1 MKLSYSNINF
11 YKKNG
16 FLVIKKFFS
25 QKDIN
30 LISKELDKII
40 NKNNQNIYVYYT
52 RSKINKKLILNRVEN
67 FYQNNKKIKSILDKK
82 LKDLIYQII
91 RSKVNLFKDKV
102 NFKNPGAVG
111 FKPHQDLTIWNNMY
125 NIKEFISVAVS
136 IDKSNTKNGCLEISP
151 KSHILGELAKFEKA
165 IPLRVVKKL
174 KWKKIISFPGDIVVF
189 NDKTA
194 HRSEAN
200 LSKNSRRM
208 LFLTFNDVKY
218 GNKIK
223 KYYLDK
229 IKNYPPNSLRKKNFR
244 YKYKV

>member
-1 MKLSYSNINF
+1 MKLSYSNKNF
-11 YKKNG
+11 YNKNG
-16 FLVIKKFFS
+16 FLIIKNFFS
-25 QKDIN
+25 KKDTN
-30 LISKELDKII
+30 LISNEIDKMI
-40 NKNNQNIYVYYT
+40 NENNENVYVYYT

-67 FYQNNKKIKSILDKK
+67 FYENNKKIKVILDKK
-82 LKDLIYQII
+82 LKNIIYQII
-91 RSKVNLFKDKV
+91 KSKVNLFKDKV
-102 NFKNPGAVG
+102 NFKSPGAVG

-125 NIKEFISVAVS
+125 KIKEFITVAVT

-151 KSHILGELAKFEKA
+151 KSHMLGELAKFEKA

-174 KWKKIISFPGDIVVF
+174 KWKKIISFPGDIVIF

-218 GNKIK
+218 GNQIK
-223 KYYLDK
+223 RYYFDK
-229 IKNYPPNSLRKKNFR
+229 IKNYPPNNLRKKNIR
-244 YKYKV
+244 YNYKI

>member
-1 MKLSYSNINF
+1 MKLSNSNINF
-11 YKKNG
+11 YNENG

-25 QKDIN
+25 KKEIN
-30 LISKELDKII
+30 LISNELDKII
-40 NKNNQNIYVYYT
+40 KGYDENIYIYYS

-67 FYQNNKKIKSILDKK
+67 FYENNKKIKKVLDKK
-82 LKDLIYQII
+82 LKNIIYQII
-91 RSKVNLFKDKV
+91 KSKVNLFKDKV

-125 NIKEFISVAVS
+125 KIKEFITVAVT
-136 IDKSNTKNGCLEISP
+136 IDNSNSKNGCLEISP
-151 KSHILGELAKFEKA
+151 KSHILGQLAKFEKA
-165 IPLRVVKKL
+165 IPLNKVKRLIWKKL
-174 KWKKIISFPGDIVVF
+174 ISFPGDIVIF

-194 HRSEAN
+194 HRSKSN

-223 KYYLDK
+223 EYFKDK
-229 IKNYPPNSLRKKNFR
+229 IKNYPPNNLRKKNFIYN
-244 YKYKV
+244 YKI